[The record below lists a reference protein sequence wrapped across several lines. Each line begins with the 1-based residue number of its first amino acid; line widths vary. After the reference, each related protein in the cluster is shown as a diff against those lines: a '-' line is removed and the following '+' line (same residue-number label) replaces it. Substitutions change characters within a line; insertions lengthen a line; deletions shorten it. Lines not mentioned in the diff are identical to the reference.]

1 VVAEQGVDELAEQ
14 IAALAGAT
22 DFTVGVAE
30 SLTGGQIA
38 AALAAAPEAGS
49 WFRGG
54 VVAYTEGVKRDVLGV
69 PECPVVSRACAQQ
82 MSEGAARVLGA
93 DYAVAVTGVGG
104 PGSQD
109 GEPPGTVWF
118 SVTGPIGTQARKHR
132 FDGEPEEIIG
142 LTVAEA
148 LRLIIEHATN
158 P

>member
-1 VVAEQGVDELAEQ
+1 VVAERKALAARVAELAGE
-14 IAALAGAT
+14 A
-22 DFTVGVAE
+22 DFTVGAAE
-30 SLTGGQIA
+30 SLTGGRIA
-38 AALAAAPEAGS
+38 SALAAAPDAGT

-54 VVAYTEGVKRDVLGV
+54 IVAYAEGVKRDVLGV
-69 PECPVVSRACAQQ
+69 PDCPVVSRACAQQ
-82 MSEGAARVLGA
+82 MAEGAARLLEA

-118 SVTGPIGTQARKHR
+118 AVTGPIGTQARRHR
-132 FDGEPEEIIG
+132 FDGEPDEIIE

-148 LRLIIEHATN
+148 LRLLVEHATT